1 MQYRTLGKTGI
12 KVSVLG
18 YGCMRL
24 PQKSGRID
32 RERTEQ
38 QVLQAIDAGI
48 NYFDT
53 AYVYHGGKSETVL
66 GDILS
71 KGLRD
76 KVYIADKLPPYL
88 VHARKDMDRIF
99 TSQLERLKTD
109 HIDFYLIHA
118 LSDFTSWE
126 KLKAQGILAFLAEKK
141 ASGAIRHI
149 GFSWH
154 GMRNE
159 FKKVVDDYPWDFCQ
173 IQYNYLDVNYQAGRE
188 GLRYAVKKG
197 LGVIVM
203 DPLRGGSLVGKL
215 PKGAQIRMDKSE
227 IKRSAAGWAFHW
239 LWDQPDV
246 SMVLSGMNEEAHI
259 VENVNLASESHSGQM
274 TQKDAEIIGKV
285 RDVFC
290 GLMQVDC
297 TGCSYCMPCPSGVD
311 IPGAFSAW
319 NTTHLFKSMQ
329 PRVMYILTTSGA
341 TGSTPSDISRCTSCG
356 RCAKLCP
363 QHIPI
368 PEKLKEAGRDL
379 KMPILNLLIWA
390 AKKYFKFKG
399 RKLPKKSGPAD

>member
-1 MQYRTLGKTGI
+1 MQYRTLGKTGV

-24 PQKSGRID
+24 PQKGGRID

-71 KGLRD
+71 KGLRE

-118 LSDFTSWE
+118 LNDFASWE
-126 KLKAQGILAFLAEKK
+126 KLKAQGVLAFIAEKK
-141 ASGAIRHI
+141 ANGAIRHI

-188 GLRYAVKKG
+188 GLRY
-197 LGVIVM
+197 
-203 DPLRGGSLVGKL
+203 
-215 PKGAQIRMDKSE
+215 
-227 IKRSAAGWAFHW
+227 
-239 LWDQPDV
+239 
-246 SMVLSGMNEEAHI
+246 
-259 VENVNLASESHSGQM
+259 
-274 TQKDAEIIGKV
+274 
-285 RDVFC
+285 
-290 GLMQVDC
+290 
-297 TGCSYCMPCPSGVD
+297 
-311 IPGAFSAW
+311 
-319 NTTHLFKSMQ
+319 
-329 PRVMYILTTSGA
+329 
-341 TGSTPSDISRCTSCG
+341 
-356 RCAKLCP
+356 
-363 QHIPI
+363 
-368 PEKLKEAGRDL
+368 
-379 KMPILNLLIWA
+379 
-390 AKKYFKFKG
+390 
-399 RKLPKKSGPAD
+399 